1 MERVRSGGK
10 RRTNKTYNRILML
23 LAVMLTARMGV
34 LHNTET
40 GFTETWYNLPMQ
52 KALNYR
58 ANEGFAID
66 YWERADGCKMNG
78 RFIILAADKS
88 IPMGTIIE
96 TSRGTGMVLDQHKT
110 DANVIDIAVA
120 W

>member
-1 MERVRSGGK
+1 MKNRVI
-10 RRTNKTYNRILML
+10 RRITTLFAI
-23 LAVMLTARMGV
+23 MLTARMGV
-34 LHNTET
+34 LHNAET

-58 ANEGFAID
+58 ASEGFAID
-66 YWERADGCKMNG
+66 YWERSDGMKMNG

-96 TSRGTGMVLDQHKT
+96 TSRGTGMVLDQHRT
-110 DANVIDIAVA
+110 DANVVDLAVT

>member
-1 MERVRSGGK
+1 MK
-10 RRTNKTYNRILML
+10 RGL
-23 LAVMLTARMGV
+23 LGVLLGVMLTARMGV
-34 LHNTET
+34 LHNAGT

-52 KALNYR
+52 KTLNYR

-66 YWERADGCKMNG
+66 YWERSDGMKMNG

-96 TSRGTGMVLDQHKT
+96 TSRGPGMVLDRHQT
-110 DANVIDIAVA
+110 DSNVVDIAVT